1 MSNRQ
6 GVGTA
11 ANAAAARHDGMAA
24 AYDAQ
29 RARFAGPEQDAW
41 AGLAKNFQMDP
52 RRPLDAQLDKIA
64 SYLGADDTL
73 IDVGGGAGRLSLP
86 LALRCRE
93 AVVIDPSAGMR
104 DVFEA
109 TAKDA
114 GISNARFVQAAWLEA
129 EGIAGDVALVAHV
142 TYFVREIVPFVEK
155 LRAATRRRVVIGVRS
170 VPPPN
175 QVATIFRLA
184 HREELAPV
192 PGHNELL
199 AVLDEMGI
207 AAELID
213 VGPAAA
219 TATVGVAATR
229 EDAIRN
235 EVEASVKAGWLRAE
249 DGARLSKLIDEHF
262 DELFAETERGFW
274 RRSALDARD
283 LLITW
288 ETS

>member
-11 ANAAAARHDGMAA
+11 AARAAVRHDAMVA

-29 RARFAGPEQDAW
+29 RARVTDSRRDAW
-41 AGLAKNFQMDP
+41 AGCAQSFKMDP
-52 RRPLDAQLDKIA
+52 RRPLDALLGKIA
-64 SYLGADDTL
+64 SYVRVDDVL

-104 DVFEA
+104 EVFDA
-109 TAKDA
+109 TAKEA
-114 GISNARFVQAAWLEA
+114 GIDNARFVGSGWLEA
-129 EGIAGDVALVAHV
+129 GGITGDVALVAHV
-142 TYFVREIVPFVEK
+142 TYFVPQIAPFIEK
-155 LRAATRRRVVIGVRS
+155 LQAATRRRVIVCARS

-175 QVATIFRLA
+175 QVAGFFRLA
-184 HREELAPV
+184 HHEELAPV
-192 PGHNELL
+192 PGPSELL
-199 AVLDEMGI
+199 AVLEELGI
-207 AAELID
+207 AAEVID
-213 VGPAAA
+213 IGPAAA
-219 TATVGVAATR
+219 TATAGVAATR

-235 EVEASVKAGWLRAE
+235 EVEAAVKAGWLHAA
-249 DGARLSKLIDEHF
+249 DGQRLGKLIDDHF
-262 DELFAETERGFW
+262 DDLFAETERGFW
-274 RRSALDARD
+274 RRSALEARD